1 MATLYDNLT
10 PLMPKLNAIAGK
22 LGANPHSLR
31 VVTGSDASKNAFF
44 KGLTAASVSAELPIL
59 ESGQNPAFEIRRQE
73 AVALGVPEDALVR
86 FGPIT
91 PSHTGGGYTADQLR
105 GVGAASVHY
114 VVTGPGMSA
123 VRFELHSLDTSDPLG
138 YYLTLKRA

>member
-1 MATLYDNLT
+1 MATLFDSLT

-22 LGANPHSLR
+22 LGANPHSLTL
-31 VVTGSDASKNAFF
+31 VLGSAAAKNSFF
-44 KGLTAASVSAELPIL
+44 KGAPASSVASSLAVL
-59 ESGQNPAFEIRRQE
+59 EAGQNPAFRVMRQE

-91 PSHTGGGYTADQLR
+91 PSHKGGGYTADQLR
-105 GVGAASVHY
+105 GTGAASVHY
-114 VVTGPGMSA
+114 LVSGPGMSA

>member
-1 MATLYDNLT
+1 MATLFENLV

-22 LGANPHSLR
+22 LGANPHTVT

-44 KGLTAASVSAELPIL
+44 KGKTSASTSTALAVYEA
-59 ESGQNPAFEIRRQE
+59 GQNPAFKVLRKE
-73 AVALGVPEDALVR
+73 AAGLGIPEDALVR

-91 PSHTGGGYTADQLR
+91 PSHNGGGYTADQLR
-105 GVGAASVHY
+105 GAGAASVHY
-114 VVTGPGMSA
+114 LVSGPGMSA
-123 VRFELHSLDTSDPLG
+123 VRFELYSLDTSDPLG